1 MVQKQRNYGSS
12 YLYKLYNWCFE
23 RNVDD
28 QNKQL
33 KLELKI
39 KLKLE
44 LIAKHKLLH
53 DFWRLHAQRTA
64 WCVTGSANISM
75 GRLNR
80 YDASDFQTDREIGS
94 GIL

>member
-1 MVQKQRNYGSS
+1 MGPIQPLTDRYILTLLGFVTEYPKAVLLKGPKNRESYGSS

-44 LIAKHKLLH
+44 LIAK
-53 DFWRLHAQRTA
+53 T
-64 WCVTGSANISM
+64 
-75 GRLNR
+75 
-80 YDASDFQTDREIGS
+80 
-94 GIL
+94 

>member
-1 MVQKQRNYGSS
+1 MCSSRHDEADTSTNELLYSDTAGLSYWISKSCLTQWSKNRESYGSS

-39 KLKLE
+39 KLNLE
-44 LIAKHKLLH
+44 LIAK
-53 DFWRLHAQRTA
+53 T
-64 WCVTGSANISM
+64 
-75 GRLNR
+75 
-80 YDASDFQTDREIGS
+80 
-94 GIL
+94 

>member
-1 MVQKQRNYGSS
+1 MCSSSREGADTATTGLLYFDTARIGYWISKSCPTQRSKIRESYGSS
-12 YLYKLYNWCFE
+12 SLYKLYNWCFE

-44 LIAKHKLLH
+44 LITK
-53 DFWRLHAQRTA
+53 T
-64 WCVTGSANISM
+64 
-75 GRLNR
+75 
-80 YDASDFQTDREIGS
+80 
-94 GIL
+94 